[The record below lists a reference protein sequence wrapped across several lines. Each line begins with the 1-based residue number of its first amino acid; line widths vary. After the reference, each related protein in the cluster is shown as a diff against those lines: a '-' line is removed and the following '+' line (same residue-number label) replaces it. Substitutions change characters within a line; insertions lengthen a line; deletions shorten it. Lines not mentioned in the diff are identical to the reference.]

1 MPIDERELV
10 LGCRR
15 NDRGSQR
22 RLYDAFAG
30 RMLVVCLR
38 YTKDRAD
45 AEDVLQEAFVKVFEK
60 IHTYRF
66 EAPLRGWIKAVVVNT
81 ALNHLRSRKPWQFTE
96 GLEGAAQELEPTATP
111 ISGLHL
117 DELLSLIGRLPTGCR
132 TVFNLY
138 AVEGYQH
145 HEIAEMLGISEGTS
159 KSQYS
164 RARHLLQKML
174 SEPALRN
181 DEQPRIA

>member
-1 MPIDERELV
+1 MAFDERELV

-45 AEDVLQEAFVKVFEK
+45 AEDVLQDAFVKVFEK

-66 EAPLRGWIKAVVVNT
+66 EAPLRGWIRAIVVNT

-96 GLEGAAQELEPTATP
+96 DLNGSAAQELDPASTP
-111 ISGLHL
+111 ISGLQL
-117 DELLSLIGRLPTGCR
+117 NELLGLIGQLPTGCR
-132 TVFNLY
+132 TIFNLY
-138 AVEGYQH
+138 AIEGYSH
-145 HEIAEMLGISEGTS
+145 SEIAAMLGISEGTS

-164 RARHLLQKML
+164 RARYLLQKLL
-174 SEPALRN
+174 SESAP
-181 DEQPRIA
+181 PKKVY

>member
-1 MPIDERELV
+1 MAFDEREIV

-22 RLYDAFAG
+22 RLYDAYAG

-45 AEDVLQEAFVKVFEK
+45 AEDVLQDAFVKVFDK
-60 IHTYRF
+60 IGTYRF
-66 EAPLRGWIKAVVVNT
+66 ESPLLGWIKAIVVNT
-81 ALNHLRSRKPWQFTE
+81 ALNHLRSRRPWQFTE
-96 GLEGAAQELEPTATP
+96 DLDQTAAQELDPATTP
-111 ISGLHL
+111 LSGLHL
-117 DELLSLIGRLPTGCR
+117 TELMALIGRLPAGCR

-138 AVEGYQH
+138 AIEGYPH
-145 HEIAEMLGISEGTS
+145 HEIAELLGISEGTS

-164 RARHLLQKML
+164 RARYLLQKLL
-174 SEPALRN
+174 SEPALARKN
-181 DEQPRIA
+181 A